1 VARGA
6 IISILAAACAVPAG
20 AAPGREK
27 ALKLPPALAELLTR
41 AQGDLQAGR
50 PAEAIRRLSAHRGQ
64 DHALRHLL
72 MGHAYVQ
79 QSKLPAAAAAYGK
92 ALEMDAALAEAG
104 IALAQVHA
112 RQDAWAKAAGLLGR
126 FVNADSCRADVLML
140 YAQVA
145 DRLEDGR
152 LCELLVSKG
161 ICRFPG
167 DLRFRRLDLA
177 LCIARGEHEAA
188 RRTVLMLL
196 KAAPGEADLWQQLA
210 FLHDQAGQGAE
221 TVAALE
227 ASVLC
232 DPGDLARH
240 RRFLAGLL
248 AAGDW
253 LTAVKHGKGLL
264 AGPLAK
270 AAAADGDVMESL
282 IRAADRGQADEVLG
296 KWLALVPEEA
306 QTRTMRIVTA
316 RRSLRLGQAA
326 QARQALGRLIEA
338 GETDPSVFLWAGHL
352 AETAKDWAEART
364 LYAHARA
371 LKGPA
376 ARLATLYLARLHIR
390 RGRREEAS
398 RLLRK
403 YLETYP
409 EDAPARALLALADA
423 VGRAAPGE

>member
-6 IISILAAACAVPAG
+6 IIPVLAAACVALG
-20 AAPGREK
+20 AAAPSREK
-27 ALKLPPALAELLTR
+27 PLKVPPALAELLTR

-50 PAEAIRRLSAHRGQ
+50 PAEAVRRLSAYRGE

-72 MGHAYVQ
+72 LGHAYVQ
-79 QSKLPAAAAAYGK
+79 QSSLPAAAAAYRK
-92 ALEMDAALAEAG
+92 ALEMDGAMAEAG

-112 RQDAWAKAAGLLGR
+112 RRDDWAEAAKLLGR

-152 LCELLVSKG
+152 LCELLVGKG

-177 LCIARGEHEAA
+177 LCIARGDHKAA
-188 RRTVLMLL
+188 RRAAWRLL
-196 KAAPGEADLWQQLA
+196 KAEPGDADLWQQLA
-210 FLHDQAGQGAE
+210 FLHDQAGEAAE

-232 DPGDLARH
+232 DPGDLTRH

-248 AAGDW
+248 AAEDW
-253 LTAVKHGKGLL
+253 LTAVQHGKALL

-270 AAAADGDVMESL
+270 AAAADPDVMDSL
-282 IRAADRGQADEVLG
+282 IRAADMGEADQTLG
-296 KWLALVPEEA
+296 EWLALVPEEA
-306 QTRTMRIVTA
+306 RTRTLRLAAA
-316 RRSLRLGQAA
+316 RRALRLGKPTE
-326 QARQALGRLIEA
+326 AREALGRLIEA
-338 GETDPSVFLWAGHL
+338 GETDPSVFLWAGNL
-352 AETAKDWAEART
+352 AETAKDWAEAQT
-364 LYAHARA
+364 LYAHARG

-376 ARLATLYLARLHIR
+376 ARLASLYLARLHIR
-390 RGRREEAS
+390 RSRREEAS

-403 YLETYP
+403 YLESYP
-409 EDAPARALLALADA
+409 EDAPARALLAVAEAAGGA
-423 VGRAAPGE
+423 VPGE